1 MGDVLGD
8 LGNGFLM
15 RHVTPLAAEFFRE
28 TTPQDPQQRRS
39 GKKTRALR
47 PDEEYVKNALI
58 SAHELLTSCEQL
70 TYAVEFLSGFRARNL
85 PSGEPITRLD
95 YIVYHLE
102 SHLIRTVSV
111 LDRALLLVNVIFGLG
126 TPERECRFGV
136 IVDNA
141 HVKPTPVAAM
151 LKSIE
156 KTIEPYR
163 SPRNLV
169 IHRRRFTEEA
179 LDSVE
184 TYYALQKSEGTGP
197 VDDVLDDF
205 FHFSKSQTD
214 RFVASKKEELTGLY
228 RQMFLAISSLFGA
241 LEPIF
246 DHKHTS
252 LRGAL

>member
-1 MGDVLGD
+1 MLSD
-8 LGNGFLM
+8 LTSGFLM
-15 RHVTPLAAEFFRE
+15 RRVTPLAAELFRE

-58 SAHELLTSCEQL
+58 SAGELLTSCEQL
-70 TYAVEFLSGFRARNL
+70 AYAVEFLSGFRARKM

-102 SHLIRTVSV
+102 NHLIRTGSV
-111 LDRALLLVNVIFGLG
+111 LDRALLLANVVFALG
-126 TPERECRFGV
+126 TPERECRFEV
-136 IVDNA
+136 IVDNS
-141 HVKPTPVAAM
+141 HVKPTPVAAA

-163 SPRNLV
+163 HPRNLV
-169 IHRRRFTEEA
+169 VHRRRLTEEA
-179 LDSVE
+179 LDSIE
-184 TYYALQKSEGTGP
+184 TYYALQKSAVTGP
-197 VDDVLDDF
+197 ADDVVASF
-205 FHFSKSQTD
+205 FYFSKAETD
-214 RFVASKKEELTGLY
+214 QFVASKKEELTRLNK
-228 RQMFLAISSLFGA
+228 QIFSAVSDLFGA

-252 LRGAL
+252 LRGVL